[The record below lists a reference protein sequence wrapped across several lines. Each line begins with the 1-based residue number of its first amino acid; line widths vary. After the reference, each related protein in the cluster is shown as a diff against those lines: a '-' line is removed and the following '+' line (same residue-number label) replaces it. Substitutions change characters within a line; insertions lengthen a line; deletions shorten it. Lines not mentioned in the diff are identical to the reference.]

1 MTRGPI
7 RGVVVA
13 VALLLVGCTPGEP
26 TRDEPGPGRV
36 GEAIVLSQ
44 PRAVHRAV
52 PLRDGSVLLVGGCA
66 TQGCGGFAQ
75 ARTSEVVD
83 PRTGTARAGPVTTE
97 PRASGTATLLADGR
111 VLLVGGYPGEGRA
124 PTAGMEVLD
133 PAAGTFAPAGA
144 LRVGR
149 ADHSATLLPDGRVLV
164 VGGFGA
170 EGEALASVELVDPAS
185 GAVTS
190 GPALPEPRAAHA
202 AVAVGDLLVVVGG
215 ASRGGAAVPTTHV
228 FDGTSWTDGPRLAVP
243 RVKHAAVALADGR
256 VLVVGGSTTVE
267 GRELLGSTEILTLPS
282 ADAVGAS
289 APGPDLAAAQYKLDG
304 AVVALP
310 DGRVVVAGGPR
321 VEVFDP
327 ADGSM
332 TTVRETAQPRRSF
345 VTATVV
351 GDRRVLVAGGYD
363 DAITP
368 TTSARVVTVPAR

>member
-1 MTRGPI
+1 MLVPAYRRAVTRGPI

-124 PTAGMEVLD
+124 PTAGMEVFD

-185 GAVTS
+185 RAVTS
-190 GPALPEPRAAHA
+190 GPALPEPRAGHA
-202 AVAVGDLLVVVGG
+202 AAAVGDLLVVVGG
-215 ASRGGAAVPTTHV
+215 AS
-228 FDGTSWTDGPRLAVP
+228 
-243 RVKHAAVALADGR
+243 
-256 VLVVGGSTTVE
+256 
-267 GRELLGSTEILTLPS
+267 
-282 ADAVGAS
+282 
-289 APGPDLAAAQYKLDG
+289 AAAPPYRRRTSST
-304 AVVALP
+304 
-310 DGRVVVAGGPR
+310 GRRGPT
-321 VEVFDP
+321 
-327 ADGSM
+327 G
-332 TTVRETAQPRRSF
+332 RSWRCL
-345 VTATVV
+345 
-351 GDRRVLVAGGYD
+351 G
-363 DAITP
+363 
-368 TTSARVVTVPAR
+368 

>member
-1 MTRGPI
+1 M
-7 RGVVVA
+7 
-13 VALLLVGCTPGEP
+13 
-26 TRDEPGPGRV
+26 
-36 GEAIVLSQ
+36 
-44 PRAVHRAV
+44 
-52 PLRDGSVLLVGGCA
+52 
-66 TQGCGGFAQ
+66 
-75 ARTSEVVD
+75 
-83 PRTGTARAGPVTTE
+83 GT
-97 PRASGTATLLADGR
+97 
-111 VLLVGGYPGEGRA
+111 
-124 PTAGMEVLD
+124 
-133 PAAGTFAPAGA
+133 

-190 GPALPEPRAAHA
+190 APALPEPRAAHA
-202 AVAVGDLLVVVGG
+202 AVAVGDLVLVVGG
-215 ASRGGAAVPTTHV
+215 ASRGGAAVPTTQV

-256 VLVVGGSTTVE
+256 ALVVGGSTTVE

-282 ADAVGAS
+282 ADAVGTIAS
-289 APGPDLAAAQYKLDG
+289 GPDLAAAQYKLDG

-310 DGRVVVAGGPR
+310 DGRVVIAGGPR

-332 TTVRETAQPRRSF
+332 TTVSETAQPRRSF